1 MVVAAWSETETARLG
16 EALRSGG
23 ARGLAAALP
32 RSFRIYATAAGVA
45 GLGTIALLPVIYVT
59 LGARFTGALWLIPA
73 LLVCSVIDVFYLPS
87 NTVLSLTS
95 RTRELPPITFAS
107 GLFGLGMSAI
117 FIPLFGTW
125 GVILARGITVGF
137 RSALTTWRAYAA
149 LRDRG
154 APSEAG
160 STS

>member
-1 MVVAAWSETETARLG
+1 
-16 EALRSGG
+16 
-23 ARGLAAALP
+23 
-32 RSFRIYATAAGVA
+32 
-45 GLGTIALLPVIYVT
+45 
-59 LGARFTGALWLIPA
+59 
-73 LLVCSVIDVFYLPS
+73 
-87 NTVLSLTS
+87 
-95 RTRELPPITFAS
+95 
-107 GLFGLGMSAI
+107 MSAI